1 MDESTIIGDTTCPQ
15 CRANGGDRTGNH
27 LILYSNGNKYCNRCG
42 YKEIAGCSGAS
53 KVNKKI
59 AEGNIEHLP
68 TLDWRGV
75 DEDIIKSYG
84 VHMDINEQN
93 GEPDHIYFPVYSAE
107 TNERIGWKVR
117 TTGEKSFETI
127 GNLRGV
133 PKQFFGQWLCR
144 EGGKLLII
152 VEGESDTLAAKQI
165 LTDHQKGFYSVVG
178 LSFGANSADKIA
190 KDNLSWLDSFE
201 SVIVVPDQDKPGRA
215 AAETLASI
223 IGFKK
228 CKIATLTDA
237 KDTAE
242 LLEQGRSSEW
252 MKALST
258 AKTYTPRGIVE
269 ASNFKAEFFSRPPRQ
284 GIPFAPIFSELN
296 EATKGVARG
305 EVALYTGGTGC
316 GKSQFCDENI
326 VYWLNQGYRVGVLKM
341 EHDIHTNIDNLLG
354 TYMGVNIKLFPDAVT
369 EEAKSDAYDELY
381 VRNKGSLFLIDHAFE
396 DTSDDGFFQKMR
408 ELAVV
413 SDCDI
418 IVVDHLHALLYSV
431 EDAQGS
437 EHSRTDTIMR
447 TLAQTAKQYNIA
459 IHVVAHPR
467 KSGNSGKSAEEG
479 GYISLDDIKGSSSV
493 KQVPDIIIT
502 MQRDIRAESL
512 EERNTVLFTL
522 LKNRYLGI
530 LGVKEEIMF
539 DVNTLRYTTPPQPE
553 EF

>member
-1 MDESTIIGDTTCPQ
+1 MRDSTIIGDTICPQ

-42 YKEIAGCSGAS
+42 YKELGERTGAH
-53 KVNKKI
+53 KVTGYQTNNDI
-59 AEGNIEHLP
+59 IDALP
-68 TLDWRGV
+68 TLGWRGV
-75 DEDIIKSYG
+75 DAEILRSYG
-84 VHMDINEQN
+84 VRMDINETN
-93 GEPDHIYFPVYSAE
+93 GDPDHIYFPVYGTE
-107 TNERIGWKVR
+107 TNERLGWKVR
-117 TTGEKSFETI
+117 KVGEKSFETI
-127 GNLRGV
+127 GNLRGI

-144 EGGKLLII
+144 DGGKLLII

-165 LTDHQKGFYSVVG
+165 LTDHGKGFYSVVG
-178 LSFGANSADKIA
+178 LSFGANSADKLA
-190 KDNLSWLDSFE
+190 KDNLAWLDSFE
-201 SVIVVPDQDKPGRA
+201 SVIVVPDQDKPGKL
-215 AAETLASI
+215 AAEKLASI

-228 CKIATLTDA
+228 CKIATLDA

-242 LLEQGRSSEW
+242 LLEQERSGEW

-258 AKTYTPRGIVE
+258 AKSYTPRGIVE
-269 ASNFKAEFFSRPPRQ
+269 AANFKSEFFSRPSRE
-284 GIPFAPIFSELN
+284 GIPFAPIFAELN

-305 EVALYTGGTGC
+305 EVAMYTGGTGC

-326 VYWLNQGYRVGVLKM
+326 VYWLQQGYRVGVLKM
-341 EHDIHTNIDNLLG
+341 EHDLHTNIDNLLG
-354 TYMGVNIKLFPDAVT
+354 TYMGVNIKLFPDAVSD
-369 EEAKSDAYDELY
+369 EDKSKAYDELY
-381 VRNKGSLFLIDHAFE
+381 TTGRGSLFLIDHAFE

-431 EDAQGS
+431 EDGQGS
-437 EHSRTDTIMR
+437 EHTRTDTIMR
-447 TLAQTAKQYNIA
+447 TLAQTAKQYNVA

-467 KSGNSGKSAEEG
+467 KSGSSSKSAEEG
-479 GYISLDDIKGSSSV
+479 GYISLDDIKGSSSM

-502 MQRDIRAESL
+502 MQRDITSETL
-512 EERNTVLFTL
+512 EERNTVVFSV

-530 LGVKEEIMF
+530 VGVKQPVLF
-539 DVNTLRYTTPPQPE
+539 NVDTLRYSEPPQIE